1 MKRILFLS
9 LMIIGILS
17 SITSAFPI
25 DRNID
30 YYSSKNDISTT
41 EDVIN
46 VNTIENTVSVN
57 PIQAQL
63 SEMCGLELGASLT
76 DVYEN
81 NYLVKSQRQI
91 DDDAI
96 VRYDKACTM
105 FYLADTVFQENI
117 RLEFYENRLENVL
130 FKFEGN
136 GENLKDLL
144 IGKWGNPASSITV
157 ADRVRY
163 TWQYGDYEARLIIKG
178 NTGNLVFYYTPYA
191 RTADRIKRLEYAEY
205 LKTAPEVVNRFENL
219 VRNSPQFK
227 EKFRQELQ
235 NDPEYAQALQEAGM
249 DMSIFD

>member
-17 SITSAFPI
+17 SVTNAFPV

-30 YYSSKNDISTT
+30 YYSAKNDISTI
-41 EDVIN
+41 ESG
-46 VNTIENTVSVN
+46 VNIEAIENTANVN
-57 PIQAQL
+57 PIQVQL
-63 SEMCGLELGASLT
+63 SEMCGLELGASLA
-76 DVYEN
+76 DIYEN
-81 NYLVKSQRQI
+81 NYLVKSQRQL
-91 DDDAI
+91 DDDTV

-117 RLEFYENRLENVL
+117 RLEFYDNRLENIL
-130 FKFEGN
+130 FTFEGN
-136 GENLKDLL
+136 GESLKDLL

-157 ADRVRY
+157 GDRVRY
-163 TWQYGDYEARLIIKG
+163 TWQDGDYEVRLIIKG
-178 NTGNLVFYYTPYA
+178 NTGNLVFYYMPYA